1 MSNLQLRVLSAL
13 VLVPIVFGAIITGGL
28 AFKIFVAIIFA
39 AAAFEWIKLS
49 LNTKKIFLFLLFG
62 AVYLPAGFYA
72 FYFIREGFEN
82 GLYLL
87 LAMLLSI
94 WAGDTGAYFVGRKFG
109 KHKMAPTISPNKS
122 WEGLGGCMIFSA
134 LILWATIY
142 FAGDLAAI
150 IPNSVQRPEGID
162 NLILFSVAAVL
173 GYIGQVGDLIES
185 ALKRNAQMKDS
196 GNIIPGHGGILD
208 RVDSI
213 ILVSPVFA
221 SIISYAA

>member
-1 MSNLQLRVLSAL
+1 
-13 VLVPIVFGAIITGGL
+13 
-28 AFKIFVAIIFA
+28 
-39 AAAFEWIKLS
+39 
-49 LNTKKIFLFLLFG
+49 
-62 AVYLPAGFYA
+62 
-72 FYFIREGFEN
+72 
-82 GLYLL
+82 
-87 LAMLLSI
+87 
-94 WAGDTGAYFVGRKFG
+94 
-109 KHKMAPTISPNKS
+109 
-122 WEGLGGCMIFSA
+122 MIFSA